1 VAVAICSV
9 ARNRIVT
16 GRGSYTGTPAR
27 KCASDAAVRLPPM
40 ELGLIVIVV
49 AFALTLLLLVFWW

>member
-1 VAVAICSV
+1 LPFVASRGIASSPGADPIP
-9 ARNRIVT
+9 ARQ
-16 GRGSYTGTPAR
+16 PR